1 MRWKEPLIKTQLEL
15 EPKMGQVAE
24 QHCREGRLL
33 AFYMVICYKCIG
45 QLLSFP
51 SCQGRCCYDLAWAFC
66 ALISTCLC
74 KASVLEFKQPFW
86 SRSVLQDH
94 YGVVGVLLGHLMLL
108 FSQGRK

>member
-51 SCQGRCCYDLAWAFC
+51 SCQG
-66 ALISTCLC
+66 
-74 KASVLEFKQPFW
+74 
-86 SRSVLQDH
+86 
-94 YGVVGVLLGHLMLL
+94 
-108 FSQGRK
+108 